1 MATAAQIEANR
12 RNAQMSTGPKTEAGK
27 AKASLNS
34 LKHGERAKVV
44 VPVLPQE
51 DPRELDAKIRRWVED
66 LQPGDD
72 PERDLVAR
80 AAKLSWLLDRAE
92 RCETAGLAVRVRQAQ
107 LPSNVETVEKVCD
120 LGRKLL
126 YNAGPRILP
135 VSGPPWDDN
144 PAAFLCGLEST
155 AEGCRWLLERWTV
168 LGDMLEREA
177 IWTLTDLYRSIR
189 LQGKHP
195 VDAVNDPDLNL
206 QIQAWEMMSP
216 GAAVDFWE
224 RCYHQTPKVD
234 PGFQGFMEWREIA
247 DKPADEAEAMG
258 LIKRMI
264 AGRIERLEELI
275 AVHEEI
281 AGEEAIELADA
292 ASFDPGPE
300 AERLRRSQ
308 AAKSRELRQTLEL
321 FLKMQAA
328 REKRKTFTTEGTEGT
343 EGRERRNQE
352 CANEANSGRDK
363 RKSLTTEGTE
373 GTEGRG
379 RGNQECANE
388 ADSGSRMGRGGAGR
402 ERWRTRPIR
411 PRSGTEGGGPRDEAG
426 SGSRE
431 GGIGG
436 RAGEGRTIPGRK
448 RITARGA
455 VGGSEEGR
463 GGEKKAA
470 ERSQSRDDQTTD
482 GATV

>member
-1 MATAAQIEANR
+1 MATAAQIEANK
-12 RNAQMSTGPKTEAGK
+12 RNVQMSTGPKTKSGK

-80 AAKLSWLLDRAE
+80 AARISWLLDRAE
-92 RCETAGLAVRVRQAQ
+92 RCETAGLAVRVRAAM
-107 LPSNVETVEKVCD
+107 LPSNVETIEKVCD

-247 DKPADEAEAMG
+247 DKPADEAEAMV

-300 AERLRRSQ
+300 AERLRRFQ

-321 FLKMQAA
+321 FLKMQAT
-328 REKRKTFTTEGTEGT
+328 REKRKTFTTEGAEGTEGGETRNPKCENEVNSGRDKQKTLTTEGTENT
-343 EGRERRNQE
+343 EGRERRDQE
-352 CANEANSGRDK
+352 CANEANSGSR
-363 RKSLTTEGTE
+363 T
-373 GTEGRG
+373 
-379 RGNQECANE
+379 
-388 ADSGSRMGRGGAGR
+388 GSGGAGQ
-402 ERWRTRPIR
+402 
-411 PRSGTEGGGPRDEAG
+411 GTVEEDGAASTTGGTVGGGTWDEAE
-426 SGSRE
+426 SVSRE

-436 RAGEGRTIPGRK
+436 RAGAGRRNSGRK
-448 RITARGA
+448 RRPARGA
-455 VGGSEEGR
+455 MGSEER
-463 GGEKKAA
+463 REGETKATSEA
-470 ERSQSRDDQTTD
+470 ASSQTAFLAS
-482 GATV
+482 

>member
-1 MATAAQIEANR
+1 M
-12 RNAQMSTGPKTEAGK
+12 
-27 AKASLNS
+27 
-34 LKHGERAKVV
+34 
-44 VPVLPQE
+44 PVLPQE
-51 DPRELDAKIRRWVED
+51 DPRELDEKIRRWVED
-66 LQPGDD
+66 LQPGTT
-72 PERDLVAR
+72 PSATWWRGRPGSPGCSTASSGAR
-80 AAKLSWLLDRAE
+80 PPGWPCG
-92 RCETAGLAVRVRQAQ
+92 CEQAQ
-107 LPSNVETVEKVCD
+107 LPSDVETVAKVCD

-195 VDAVNDPDLNL
+195 VDAINDPDLNL

-224 RCYHQTPKVD
+224 RCYHQTPRVD
-234 PGFQGFMEWREIA
+234 PGFRGFMEWREIA

-275 AVHEEI
+275 ALHEEI

-343 EGRERRNQE
+343 EEENDGSGMRERSRFREGQTEDLHHRGHGGHGGRGRDQE
-352 CANEANSGRDK
+352 CANEANSG
-363 RKSLTTEGTE
+363 
-373 GTEGRG
+373 
-379 RGNQECANE
+379 
-388 ADSGSRMGRGGAGR
+388 SRTGWGGAGQGTV
-402 ERWRTRPIR
+402 EDDLEFTTDRTENTE
-411 PRSGTEGGGPRDEAG
+411 GTEGGGPRDEAG
-426 SGSRE
+426 GGSRE

-455 VGGSEEGR
+455 VGGRRRGVEG
-463 GGEKKAA
+463 KKRA
-470 ERSQSRDDQTTD
+470 RTKPISR
-482 GATV
+482 